1 MKKLYIILGCVAASL
16 GVVAQNT
23 SIHKNPSKKVFS
35 KSEISPRVV
44 GHQELVSQP
53 IGGGNRTVLLSED
66 FQGITLSNT
75 PAAIPTGWSTVAAAT
90 ATAGQTTPA
99 FKIYNSSLA
108 NAGGYWPVPQVGTNN
123 KFAGA
128 NDDPAPCDCD
138 FLDVW
143 LQTPSL
149 TLTDYEY
156 TTNPVEVWGIVTSEV
171 VTDIWTDFQDL
182 GNSNIFSTTIP
193 ADPNGTVLWNE
204 IGLVFDAAPAAL
216 PLTVTLNG
224 TPFLVN
230 APGTIDVSA
239 FGIGGDLVVEITS
252 ADGIEIISNVV
263 IDALGTYETGEVI
276 TDTIP
281 ANQGD
286 AGAEVIDIID
296 VLDSTFVGNYTLGFD
311 FFHDA
316 NFGGGDATVQISTDG
331 GATWSILDTLTID
344 EAYWQSLVLPLY
356 NYNGMTVSIR
366 FQWSDNSSW
375 ASGFAVDNIVVQN
388 ALLNDISVAKTIAS
402 DWNNP
407 TFGFGFWEYSNV
419 PLSQVSP
426 VRATSV
432 VYNAGFNNQL
442 GVGMNYDIDFNGTAQ
457 GSFASGNLDVIS
469 LDKDTLSGVSTFT
482 PSALGTVTITGTVA
496 AADGMDD
503 NMNNNVSTASME
515 ITQNIYA
522 RDLGAAQAFVGP
534 TAAYEYGNLF
544 DIYAND
550 EFGAIDVCVRLSSGT
565 TSSTIQGR
573 LYEFTELD
581 AATGEPILVD
591 LGVQTVEYTV
601 TDVDNTS
608 AGGAVWINLAFEE
621 PVTLEADK
629 IYFAAV
635 VSDGT
640 VGIPV
645 SGTNDWVVSWLN
657 DGTWG
662 ATGGIPMIRLNS
674 DESLS
679 ISEKKT
685 SSLVLSQNM
694 PNPATDETQ
703 VNYQL
708 ASASTVQMIVRD
720 VTGREVMSINEG
732 IKPAGAHSVRF
743 NVNELGAGI
752 YTYTLTAGDV
762 HMTKEMIVK

>member
-1 MKKLYIILGCVAASL
+1 M
-16 GVVAQNT
+16 
-23 SIHKNPSKKVFS
+23 
-35 KSEISPRVV
+35 
-44 GHQELVSQP
+44 
-53 IGGGNRTVLLSED
+53 
-66 FQGITLSNT
+66 
-75 PAAIPTGWSTVAAAT
+75 
-90 ATAGQTTPA
+90 
-99 FKIYNSSLA
+99 
-108 NAGGYWPVPQVGTNN
+108 
-123 KFAGA
+123 
-128 NDDPAPCDCD
+128 
-138 FLDVW
+138 
-143 LQTPSL
+143 
-149 TLTDYEY
+149 
-156 TTNPVEVWGIVTSEV
+156 
-171 VTDIWTDFQDL
+171 
-182 GNSNIFSTTIP
+182 
-193 ADPNGTVLWNE
+193 
-204 IGLVFDAAPAAL
+204 
-216 PLTVTLNG
+216 
-224 TPFLVN
+224 
-230 APGTIDVSA
+230 
-239 FGIGGDLVVEITS
+239 
-252 ADGIEIISNVV
+252 V

-662 ATGGIPMIRLNS
+662 AYIEIRQIPDINGFWEEWLNFLRNKS
-674 DESLS
+674 Y
-679 ISEKKT
+679 
-685 SSLVLSQNM
+685 M
-694 PNPATDETQ
+694 
-703 VNYQL
+703 
-708 ASASTVQMIVRD
+708 
-720 VTGREVMSINEG
+720 MSI
-732 IKPAGAHSVRF
+732 PDYCFV
-743 NVNELGAGI
+743 V
-752 YTYTLTAGDV
+752 
-762 HMTKEMIVK
+762 IVWIPFKVF